1 MPFLCSIAK
10 SKAFTK
16 LIYPIIKLLSFY
28 CNRKGYINNEDL
40 KEVFRL
46 LGETVTDDEVNS
58 KWFKKASNNFI

>member
-1 MPFLCSIAK
+1 MPFQCSIAK
-10 SKAFTK
+10 SKEFTK

-58 KWFKKASNNFI
+58 K